1 MMIKAAVVCERGRN
15 PLALFECRT
24 TRFFRSAC
32 GLRDGCSVANNSAMT
47 GAGPDAAV
55 VVIAG
60 DCAAALTGWSYSE
73 RSLATRAAAS
83 PIGGGMS
90 GLPRCSLARSFV
102 IGAILHRRQFLAG
115 EVSKVIR

>member
-1 MMIKAAVVCERGRN
+1 MMIKAEVVCERGRN
-15 PLALFECRT
+15 PMALFERRT

-32 GLRDGCSVANNSAMT
+32 GLRDGCSVANNSAIT
-47 GAGPDAAV
+47 GAGPDDA
-55 VVIAG
+55 VIAG